1 MVPVTII
8 GAGLGGLVLARIL
21 HLHGVPVT
29 VYEAELSP
37 DARLQGGLLDIHAN
51 DGQVALAAAGLTEA
65 FRAIVHQGG
74 EATRLLDA
82 AGTVLF
88 EDADDGTGGRP
99 EVPRGELRR
108 ILLDS
113 LPVGSVEWG
122 RRLAAVAPLGAGRH
136 QLTFEDGSV
145 STSDLLV
152 GADGAWSKIRPLLS
166 NAVPAYTGVSFI
178 ETWLHDVDTCHPA
191 TARAAGTGGLM
202 VPASGKGIFAHRES
216 GAVLHAY
223 IALARPVD
231 WFASMDFGNPTVVR
245 TRLAAEF
252 EGWSPALTAL
262 ITEADTPA
270 VFRPLYSLPT
280 GLSWPRVPG
289 VTLIGDAAH
298 LAPPAGEGANLA
310 LLDGAELAAAVVAHR
325 NDPEAALAAYERAMF
340 ARAATSASD
349 AHRMLELMID
359 EQAPLGM
366 LDFFNNAVAHRDARS
381 ASTRLP
387 DWEA

>member
-37 DARLQGGLLDIHAN
+37 DARMQGGLLDIHAH

-82 AGTVLF
+82 VGTVLF
-88 EDADDGTGGRP
+88 EDADAGTGGRP

-113 LPVGSVEWG
+113 LPNETVQWG
-122 RRLAAVAPLGAGRH
+122 RRLSAFTPLAAGRH
-136 QLTFEDGSV
+136 QLSFEDGSV
-145 STSDLLV
+145 SNCDLLA
-152 GADGAWSKIRPLLS
+152 GADGAWSKVRLLLS
-166 NAVPAYTGVSFI
+166 SAVPAYTGVSLI
-178 ETWLHDVDTCHPA
+178 ETWLRNVDIRHPA
-191 TARAAGTGGLM
+191 TAKAVGTGGLM
-202 VPASGKGIFAHRES
+202 VPAPGKGIFVHREP

-231 WFASMDFGNPTVVR
+231 WFASMDFGDPTVVK

-262 ITEADTPA
+262 ITEADTSP

-280 GLSWPRVPG
+280 GLSWSRVPG
-289 VTLIGDAAH
+289 VTLVGDAAH

-310 LLDGAELAAAVVAHR
+310 LLDGAELAAAITAHP
-325 NDPEAALAAYERAMF
+325 NDREAALAVYERTMF
-340 ARAATSASD
+340 ARSAASASQ
-349 AHRMLELMID
+349 AHRMLGLMID
-359 EQAPLGM
+359 ERAPLGM
-366 LDFFNNAVAHRDARS
+366 LEFFNSAVAHQEARA

-387 DWEA
+387 DRKP

>member
-1 MVPVTII
+1 
-8 GAGLGGLVLARIL
+8 
-21 HLHGVPVT
+21 

-37 DARLQGGLLDIHAN
+37 VARLQGGLLDIHAH

-65 FRAIVHQGG
+65 FRAIVHPGG
-74 EATRLLDA
+74 EATRLLDT

-88 EDADDGTGGRP
+88 EEADDGTGGRP

-113 LPVGSVEWG
+113 LPDGTVQWG
-122 RRLAAVAPLGAGRH
+122 HRLSAVAPLGAGQH
-136 QLTFEDGSV
+136 QLTFEGGSV

-152 GADGAWSKIRPLLS
+152 GADGAWSKVRPLLS
-166 NAVPAYTGVSFI
+166 SAAPAYTGVSFI
-178 ETWLHDVDTCHPA
+178 ETWLRDVDTRHPA
-191 TARAAGTGGLM
+191 TASAAGTGGLM
-202 VPASGKGIFAHRES
+202 VPAPGKGIFAHREP

-231 WFASMDFGNPTVVR
+231 WFASMDFGNPIAVR
-245 TRLAAEF
+245 TQLAAEF

-262 ITEADTPA
+262 ITEADTPP

-310 LLDGAELAAAVVAHR
+310 LLDGAELAAAITAHP
-325 NDPEAALAAYERAMF
+325 NDREAALAAYERAMF

-366 LDFFNNAVAHRDARS
+366 LDFFDNAVAHQDARS
-381 ASTRLP
+381 ASTRQP
-387 DWEA
+387 DREA